1 MLITLSIIQ
10 SLIGL
15 QIPQDEYIIK
25 FYYYSDRIWC
35 EINNE
40 ETNETLFEGQVTN
53 YEELKKFTCE
63 FDILNNFDLGRT
75 IGLITLRIMKS
86 ESINPK
92 NIF

>member
-15 QIPQDEYIIK
+15 QIGQDEYTIM
-25 FYYYSDRIWC
+25 FYNFSDRMWC
-35 EINNE
+35 EINND
-40 ETNETLFEGQVTN
+40 ETGETLFEGQVTN
-53 YEELKKFTCE
+53 YEELKEFTTE

-86 ESINPK
+86 ESTTPK